1 MKKLLVALGFTMAAM
16 SAQASLVFVAG
27 GTTDPTD
34 SFNDIL
40 SLAPPATFSYGTL
53 SADVGDIVTFQNV
66 SLKAEAGFINF
77 FINGEAMFQNK
88 TNDGT
93 LSYMVTA
100 SGPLSFSFVDG
111 NSPPQTFSNGS
122 SNIAVLQQ
130 SYGGYDGG
138 FLLLLD
144 DSGTGK
150 DYDDHAVYVSAVPV
164 PAALPLMASAL
175 GVFGLSRR
183 KSKKAA

>member
-16 SAQASLVFVAG
+16 SAQASLVFTPI
-27 GTTDPTD
+27 GTTLPTD
-34 SFNDIL
+34 SYNDIL
-40 SLAPPATFSYGTL
+40 GLTPPVTFSYGTL

-66 SLKAEAGFINF
+66 SANAEAGFQNF
-77 FINGEAMFQNK
+77 FVNGAASFVNK
-88 TNDGT
+88 SNIGT
-93 LSYMVTA
+93 YQYTVTTA
-100 SGPLSFSFVDG
+100 GPLSF
-111 NSPPQTFSNGS
+111 TFNDPTPATFGNGS
-122 SNIAVLQQ
+122 DHIAVLEQ

-138 FLLLLD
+138 FLMLFD
-144 DSGTGK
+144 DSGNGR

-175 GVFGLSRR
+175 GLFGISRR